1 MSQVINT
8 NVMSLNA
15 QRNLNE
21 SQGALSQSLERLS
34 SGLRINSAKD
44 DAAGLAISERFTS
57 QINGL
62 NQAVRNSNDGISLAQ
77 TAEGALDT
85 VSDALQRARE
95 LSVQAA
101 NDSNSASDRQA
112 LNDEVQQLMDEVGR
126 IANNTEFNGQRIL
139 DGSAEELFFQVGA
152 NQGQMISVTEVDART
167 TQLGSQEVVGS
178 GVYSSSELED
188 FDFDEMENIEI
199 EVYAPGA
206 DPDNGDDPV
215 GTVTVDF
222 DEIDGV
228 ESLDDVVRAI
238 NSTLAEGV
246 DDVMDNGNV
255 DEEATAAAN
264 EALQA
269 ADIQASIRVDDD
281 GNQGIALTGAFNSP
295 FEVSQNEDDGE
306 AADNAFFGDEEPSEP
321 IDLTDIDVT
330 SRDSATEAIG
340 ALDGAL
346 TQISSLR
353 SELGAV
359 QTRFESTISNLEI
372 GSENLSD
379 ARSRIMDADF
389 AAETAELTR
398 AEVLQQA
405 GTSVLGQ
412 ANAVPQNVLGLLQ

>member
-62 NQAVRNSNDGISLAQ
+62 DQAVRNSNDGISLAQ

-85 VSDALQRARE
+85 VSDSLQRARE
-95 LSVQAA
+95 LAVQAA

-126 IANNTEFNGQRIL
+126 IANNTEFNGGRIL
-139 DGSAEELFFQVGA
+139 DGSVEDLFFQVGA
-152 NQGQMISVTEVDART
+152 NQGQMIGVDGVDARNT
-167 TQLGSQEVVGS
+167 NLGAAEVVGD
-178 GVYSSSELED
+178 GALDSSQLEELAGFSD
-188 FDFDEMENIEI
+188 SDVTITVD
-199 EVYAPGA
+199 GA
-206 DPDNGDDPV
+206 DPIEVALDGDDIQ
-215 GTVTVDF
+215 TM
-222 DEIDGV
+222 
-228 ESLDDVVRAI
+228 DDAVRAI
-238 NSTLAEGV
+238 NSAISEAATE
-246 DDVMDNGNV
+246 DDVISDASL
-255 DEEATAAAN
+255 EA
-264 EALQA
+264 ALRVNN
-269 ADIQASIRVDDD
+269 DGETSIS
-281 GNQGIALTGAFNSP
+281 ITGAFGTG
-295 FEVSQNEDDGE
+295 FTVDGGRALDEDDDNLG
-306 AADNAFFGDEEPSEP
+306 AALFGDNQGD
-321 IDLTDIDVT
+321 INNGGDNNVNLTEIDVT
-330 SRDSATEAIG
+330 TRDTATQAIG
-340 ALDGAL
+340 VMDGAL

-405 GTSVLGQ
+405 GTSVLSQ

>member
-15 QRNLNE
+15 QRNLNQ
-21 SQGALSQSLERLS
+21 SQGALAQSLERLS

-62 NQAVRNSNDGISLAQ
+62 DQAVRNSNDGISLAQ

-85 VSDALQRARE
+85 VSDSLQRARE
-95 LSVQAA
+95 LAVQAA

-126 IANNTEFNGQRIL
+126 IANNTEFNGGRIL
-139 DGSAEELFFQVGA
+139 DGSVEDLFFQVGA
-152 NQGQMISVTEVDART
+152 NQGQMIGVDGVDARNT
-167 TQLGSQEVVGS
+167 NLGAAEVVGD
-178 GVYSSSELED
+178 GALDSSQLEELAGFSD
-188 FDFDEMENIEI
+188 SDVTITVDGADDPI
-199 EVYAPGA
+199 EVAL
-206 DPDNGDDPV
+206 DGDDIQ
-215 GTVTVDF
+215 TM
-222 DEIDGV
+222 
-228 ESLDDVVRAI
+228 DDAVRAI
-238 NSTLAEGV
+238 NSAISEAATE
-246 DDVMDNGNV
+246 DDVISDASL
-255 DEEATAAAN
+255 EAALRVNN
-264 EALQA
+264 EGET
-269 ADIQASIRVDDD
+269 SIS
-281 GNQGIALTGAFNSP
+281 ITGAFDTG
-295 FEVSQNEDDGE
+295 FTVDGGQALDEDGDDLG
-306 AADNAFFGDEEPSEP
+306 AALFDNQGD
-321 IDLTDIDVT
+321 INNGGDNNVNLTEIDVT
-330 SRDSATEAIG
+330 TRDTATQAIG
-340 ALDGAL
+340 VMDGAL

-405 GTSVLGQ
+405 GTSVLSQ

>member
-15 QRNLNE
+15 QRNLNQ
-21 SQGALSQSLERLS
+21 SQGALAQSLERLS

-62 NQAVRNSNDGISLAQ
+62 DQAVRNSNDGISLAQ

-85 VSDALQRARE
+85 VSDSLQRARE
-95 LSVQAA
+95 LAVQAA

-126 IANNTEFNGQRIL
+126 IANNTEFNGGRIL
-139 DGSAEELFFQVGA
+139 DGSVEDLFFQVGA
-152 NQGQMISVTEVDART
+152 NQGQMIGVDGVDARNT
-167 TQLGSQEVVGS
+167 NLGAAEVVGD
-178 GVYSSSELED
+178 GALDSSQLEELAGFSD
-188 FDFDEMENIEI
+188 SDVTINVDGADLI
-199 EVYAPGA
+199 EVAL
-206 DPDNGDDPV
+206 DGDDIQ
-215 GTVTVDF
+215 TM
-222 DEIDGV
+222 
-228 ESLDDVVRAI
+228 DDAVRAI
-238 NSTLAEGV
+238 NSAISEAATE
-246 DDVMDNGNV
+246 DDVISDASL
-255 DEEATAAAN
+255 EAALRVNN
-264 EALQA
+264 EGET
-269 ADIQASIRVDDD
+269 SIS
-281 GNQGIALTGAFNSP
+281 ITGAFDTG
-295 FEVSQNEDDGE
+295 FTVDGGQALDEDGE
-306 AADNAFFGDEEPSEP
+306 ELGAALFNDQGEIENGGENNVN
-321 IDLTDIDVT
+321 LTEIDVT
-330 SRDSATEAIG
+330 TRDTATQAIG
-340 ALDGAL
+340 VMDGAL

-405 GTSVLGQ
+405 GTSVLSQ

>member
-21 SQGALSQSLERLS
+21 SQGALAQSLERLS

-178 GVYSSSELED
+178 GVYSSSELEE
-188 FDFDEMENIEI
+188 FDFDEMQNIEI
-199 EVYAPGA
+199 DVYAPGA
-206 DPDNGDDPV
+206 DTEEDNAV

-246 DDVMDNGNV
+246 DEVEVNGDV

-269 ADIQASIRVDDD
+269 ADIEASIRVDDD

-295 FEVSQNEDDGE
+295 FEVSQDDDNGE
-306 AADNAFFGDEEPSEP
+306 AADNAFFADDERSEP
-321 IDLTDIDVT
+321 IDLTDINVT

>member
-15 QRNLNE
+15 QRNLNQ
-21 SQGALSQSLERLS
+21 SQGALAQSLERLS

-85 VSDALQRARE
+85 VSDSLQRARE
-95 LSVQAA
+95 LAVQAA

-126 IANNTEFNGQRIL
+126 IANNTEFNGGRIL
-139 DGSAEELFFQVGA
+139 DGSVEDLFFQVGA
-152 NQGQMISVTEVDART
+152 NQGQMIGVDGVDARNT
-167 TQLGSQEVVGS
+167 NLGAAEVVGNEALDSSDLEELAGFS
-178 GVYSSSELED
+178 GELTID
-188 FDFDEMENIEI
+188 
-199 EVYAPGA
+199 VA
-206 DPDNGDDPV
+206 DADSF
-215 GTVTVDF
+215 TV
-222 DEIDGV
+222 
-228 ESLDDVVRAI
+228 SLDDPDIQTMDDAVRAI
-238 NSTLAEGV
+238 NSAIAEMATE
-246 DDVMDNGNV
+246 DDVISDAALEAALRVN
-255 DEEATAAAN
+255 DEGETTISVTGAFGTGFTVEGGVA
-264 EALQA
+264 E
-269 ADIQASIRVDDD
+269 DDD
-281 GNQGIALTGAFNSP
+281 GNTLATLFEGAQGSTDPGGNDVNLT
-295 FEVSQNEDDGE
+295 E
-306 AADNAFFGDEEPSEP
+306 
-321 IDLTDIDVT
+321 IDVT
-330 SRDSATEAIG
+330 TRNNATQAIG
-340 ALDGAL
+340 VMDGAL

-405 GTSVLGQ
+405 GTSVLSQ

>member
-57 QINGL
+57 QVNGL
-62 NQAVRNSNDGISLAQ
+62 DQAVRNSNDGISLAQ

-85 VSDALQRARE
+85 VSDSLQRARE

-112 LNDEVQQLMDEVGR
+112 INDEVQQLMEEVGR
-126 IANNTEFNGQRIL
+126 IANNTEYNGQNIL
-139 DGSAEELFFQVGA
+139 DGSVEDLFFQVGA
-152 NQGQMISVTEVDART
+152 NQGQMTAVNGVDSRT
-167 TQLGSQEVVGS
+167 TQLGMQEAVGDTLDADTLADLDFS
-178 GVYSSSELED
+178 DQED
-188 FDFDEMENIEI
+188 IVIDVGGED
-199 EVYAPGA
+199 GA
-206 DPDNGDDPV
+206 VTVALGDD
-215 GTVTVDF
+215 VDT
-222 DEIDGV
+222 
-228 ESLDDVVRAI
+228 LDDVVREI
-238 NSTLAEGV
+238 NSEIADVAAGDDDAAEAV
-246 DDVMDNGNV
+246 SDANL
-255 DEEATAAAN
+255 EA
-264 EALQA
+264 
-269 ADIQASIRVDDD
+269 SVRVDND
-281 GNQGIALTGAFNSP
+281 GNQGIAITGAFDSEFSVEQDGTNTDLFDGATDSA
-295 FEVSQNEDDGE
+295 EVN
-306 AADNAFFGDEEPSEP
+306 
-321 IDLTDIDVT
+321 LTDIDVT
-330 SRDSATEAIG
+330 TRDSATEAIG

-346 TQISSLR
+346 DQVNSLR

-405 GTSVLGQ
+405 GTSVLSQ